1 MYNILRFG
9 NAVLPSGGHLL
20 WSHVMNT
27 AEGNGKVEVT
37 SVAVGVRVF
46 AQRPVELRDSTIVES
61 AQVVDENSQPQ
72 SGGVQQLAPLLDS
85 DSCISREILATS
97 VQQSTSKVDNLAETG
112 GAFGCGQQLVTYASQ
127 RAARQHSAAE
137 LLDLP
142 PQTKLGRPG
151 RKPVVT
157 PELAEQ
163 LCMLLSIGFSRR
175 QAAAYLGI
183 SPMSI
188 TNAVTRDP
196 ALGEELRQAEEL
208 QTLQP
213 ELTIMAEARRNWRAA
228 AWYLNFKAKQPRSAA
243 EISEAEKEELHQAR
257 LADQRRESELL
268 RQSMLNMH
276 AGINA
281 AQEADLAAKGRQ
293 RKLVH

>member
-1 MYNILRFG
+1 M
-9 NAVLPSGGHLL
+9 S
-20 WSHVMNT
+20 T
-27 AEGNGKVEVT
+27 TEGKGKVEVT
-37 SVAVGVRVF
+37 SVAVGVAVISH
-46 AQRPVELRDSTIVES
+46 RPADVRDSGVVES
-61 AQVVDENSQPQ
+61 AQVGRENSRPQ
-72 SGGVQQLAPLLDS
+72 KGGVQQLGALLDS
-85 DSCISREILATS
+85 DARISREILATS
-97 VQQSTSKVDNLAETG
+97 VQQSTSKVDNLDETSV
-112 GAFGCGQQLVTYASQ
+112 ATEPNRQLLTYAQQ
-127 RAARQHSAAE
+127 REVRQLTAAE
-137 LLDLP
+137 VLDLP
-142 PQTKLGRPG
+142 PQSKLGRPG

-228 AWYLNFKAKQPRSAA
+228 AWYLNFKAKQPRSTA
-243 EISEAEKEELHQAR
+243 EKSEAEKEELHQAR
-257 LADQRRESELL
+257 LADQRREAELQ
-268 RQSMLNMH
+268 RQSMLDAQAN
-276 AGINA
+276 INA
-281 AQEADLAAKGRQ
+281 AEEANLAAKIRQ
-293 RKLVH
+293 RRLVH